1 MHTIDADMAPS
12 SLNPFRRPILG
23 IYSDEGVG
31 FEKGGSGLLPVMREE
46 YTIANNLPGT
56 FSQRTMDREAHA
68 QWAASLSRA
77 TAMEAASS
85 GAPVAPATAA
95 TRPATDTRLQLTDF
109 VRDIDQLDEEIQ
121 FTEQELLHAS
131 VRLASAEAANPEASN
146 ASLENRLKGL
156 RAKLL
161 ALHNRRDAV
170 KTTIAKMKS
179 ILKDDPTVS

>member
-1 MHTIDADMAPS
+1 
-12 SLNPFRRPILG
+12 
-23 IYSDEGVG
+23 
-31 FEKGGSGLLPVMREE
+31 
-46 YTIANNLPGT
+46 
-56 FSQRTMDREAHA
+56 
-68 QWAASLSRA
+68 
-77 TAMEAASS
+77 MEAAS
-85 GAPVAPATAA
+85 GAPVAPAKAA

-131 VRLASAEAANPEASN
+131 VRLASAEAANPEASS